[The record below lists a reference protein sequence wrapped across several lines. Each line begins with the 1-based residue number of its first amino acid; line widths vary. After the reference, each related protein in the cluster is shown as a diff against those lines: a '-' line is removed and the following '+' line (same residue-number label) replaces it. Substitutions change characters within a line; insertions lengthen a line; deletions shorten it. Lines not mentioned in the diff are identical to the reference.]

1 MRILRPVVAVLV
13 AAVGLT
19 VSARLVSGTSRH
31 APHARHEVF
40 GFVVGWD
47 PASARAMMA
56 HRDELTHVILQGW
69 TLAPAGDRL
78 QGGPRRLLVQQA
90 RRTGLPVLAMVGNYD
105 DGWDPIRVHRLC
117 SSPGA
122 CARFIAELQ
131 HLLLRDGYQGVN
143 IDFEGLLPG
152 DRVALVAALTRLR
165 SALAPR
171 GLWLTIDVPVGRA
184 LRGASAYDLRGLS
197 RACDRVLA
205 MVYDEHGAEGSP
217 GPIASHDWANHQIA
231 AALRQVPAR
240 RLVVGVGTYGYDWG
254 GATAATDASFARAL
268 SLAKSHGLP
277 IRWDSTA
284 GAPYFRYQER
294 GRRHSVWFEDA
305 ASVSGRLA
313 AALRVGCGGVSL
325 WHLGDEDPALWRE
338 LKGFRRGRLPADV
351 LDPTVAV
358 ATIVQTVGRGDFM
371 RIYAGVPGGTR
382 HFERHDGEIV
392 AERYPPLPSAFRVQ
406 RCGPAGH
413 REIALTFDDGPDPA
427 STGPILDIL
436 RRERVPAT
444 FFVIGDHARRH
455 PELLRRILADGHC
468 LGNHTFTHPD
478 LRGLPPL
485 RLRVELNLTQ
495 RVIESITGRRTLLFR
510 APYLPDPYAGRAEEL
525 TPIIQVGEAGYL
537 AVGASID
544 PRDWEVRHA
553 DTIVRRCLRQAD
565 GDGILLLH
573 DAGGDRR
580 ATVAALPPLI
590 AAYRARGY
598 RFVSLPDLLRVPRD
612 AVMPFT
618 ANRPVVAAL
627 LHAGLACQDVWT
639 RACGGVTLVG
649 LLMVVLR
656 GLATTSFALLQYRRS
671 QRVLPH
677 GSDDWQRSQ
686 GSGAATRLRRVPGRG
701 WGPPRFVAG
710 TRGGALRLPAV
721 SALVPAYNEAAVIGR
736 TLAALLASNYPHLEV
751 LVIDDGSTDGTA
763 EVAEQFATDPRL
775 RVLRLPNG
783 GKGRALNAGIAASR
797 GEIVIAIDADTLFEP
812 ETVRRLVAPFADA
825 GVGAVAGNIK
835 VGNRR
840 SLLTQWQSIE
850 YIVGINLDKRFF
862 DYINCITVV
871 PGAVGAWRKEALERV
886 GGFSTAT
893 LAEDA
898 DLTFSVQR
906 AGYRVLYEGRAV
918 AWTEAPSTLR
928 CLAKQ
933 RLRWTFGTFQCLWK
947 HRAAFLRRSGGT
959 LGLVAMPYL
968 LLYHALLLAGPLVDL
983 SALGWMLAGRWEMLA
998 QLTAPFLLAELFFAG
1013 VAFSFDRE
1021 SKWPLLLVPLQRVVY
1036 RQLLYLT
1043 ALQSLLCV
1051 LRGTHLRWPKA
1062 RRTGGARFETVPVEG
1077 A

>member
-1 MRILRPVVAVLV
+1 MRTLRPVLALLV

-19 VSARLVSGTSRH
+19 VGARLVSGRPRH
-31 APHARHEVF
+31 APPGRREVF

-47 PASARAMMA
+47 PASVREMVA

-78 QGGPRRLLVQQA
+78 QGGPRRTLVQQA
-90 RRTGLPVLAMVGNYD
+90 RHTGLPVLAMVGNYD
-105 DGWDPIRVHRLC
+105 GAWDPVRVHRLC
-117 SSPGA
+117 SSPSA
-122 CARFIAELQ
+122 CAHFIAELQ
-131 HLLLRDGYQGVN
+131 RVLLRDGYQGVN
-143 IDFEGLLPG
+143 IDFEELMPG

-165 SALAPR
+165 AALAPH
-171 GLWLTIDVPVGRA
+171 GLWLTIDAPVGRA

-197 RACDRVLA
+197 RVCDRVLA
-205 MVYDEHGAEGSP
+205 MVYDEHGAEGGS

-254 GATAATDASFARAL
+254 GVTAATDASFSRAL

-277 IRWDSTA
+277 ILWDSTA
-284 GAPYFRYQER
+284 GAPHFRYQER
-294 GRRHSVWFEDA
+294 GQAHTVWFEDA

-313 AALRVGCGGVSL
+313 AALRGGCGGVSL
-325 WHLGDEDPALWRE
+325 WHLGEEDPALWRE
-338 LKGFRRGRLPADV
+338 LKGFRRGRLPADL
-351 LDPTVAV
+351 LDPTVAA

-406 RCGPAGH
+406 RCGPAGRH
-413 REIALTFDDGPDPA
+413 EIALTFDDGPDPA
-427 STGPILDIL
+427 STRPILNIL
-436 RRERVPAT
+436 RREHVPAT
-444 FFVIGDHARRH
+444 FFVIGDHARQH
-455 PELLRRILADGHC
+455 PELLRRIVADGHC

-544 PRDWEVRHA
+544 PRDWEVRQA
-553 DTIVRRCLRQAD
+553 DTIVHRCLRQAD

-580 ATVAALPPLI
+580 ATVAALPQLI
-590 AAYRARGY
+590 AAYHARGY
-598 RFVSLPDLLRVPRD
+598 RFVSLPDLLGVPRD
-612 AVMPFT
+612 EVMPPT
-618 ANRPVVAAL
+618 QRRPVVAAL
-627 LHAGLACQDVWT
+627 LQTGLACQDGWT
-639 RACGGVTLVG
+639 RACAVVTLVG

-656 GLATTSFALLQYRRS
+656 GLATTSLALLQYRRS
-671 QRVLPH
+671 QRARPH
-677 GSDDWQRSQ
+677 RSDD
-686 GSGAATRLRRVPGRG
+686 
-701 WGPPRFVAG
+701 
-710 TRGGALRLPAV
+710 LPTV

-736 TLAALLASNYPHLEV
+736 TLAALLASNYPSLEI

-825 GVGAVAGNIK
+825 SVGAVAGNIK

-886 GGFSTAT
+886 DGFSGAT

-898 DLTFSVQR
+898 DLTFAVQR

-998 QLTAPFLLAELFFAG
+998 QLAAPFLLAELFFAG

-1051 LRGTHLRWPKA
+1051 LRGTHVRWRKA
-1062 RRTGGARFETVPVEG
+1062 RRTGAARLESVPVEV